1 MGCSLRGHGGPPA
14 SLGGTAWGVQ
24 EADPPCECRTAL
36 TGSLLAKMPSGGP
49 SLSAA
54 PPQPGLAWPGEMWGP
69 GGWRGWAARKEP
81 LTHSYRK
88 SGAGGARSTNCPP
101 AGAGVGA
108 WVGFK
113 FRRGCDCK
121 ARKLQE
127 SSD

>member
-54 PPQPGLAWPGEMWGP
+54 PPQLGLAWPGEMWGP
-69 GGWRGWAARKEP
+69 GGWRGRGGQE
-81 LTHSYRK
+81 
-88 SGAGGARSTNCPP
+88 GALDSQLQEERG
-101 AGAGVGA
+101 
-108 WVGFK
+108 
-113 FRRGCDCK
+113 RRGEK
-121 ARKLQE
+121 HQLPARRGGGGCLGGV
-127 SSD
+127 